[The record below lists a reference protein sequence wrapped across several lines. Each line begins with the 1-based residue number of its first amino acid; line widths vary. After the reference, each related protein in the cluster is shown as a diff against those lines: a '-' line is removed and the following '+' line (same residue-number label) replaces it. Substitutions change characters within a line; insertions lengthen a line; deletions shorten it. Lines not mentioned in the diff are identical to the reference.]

1 MKRLM
6 QVICAVFLL
15 CGCDGA
21 NEHQQQQD
29 LLEQLQTQLENRSFS
44 VSDSLPFQYDVEIS
58 QEGESYSY
66 VLVIDHFEHAMY
78 DVKVVGMPLQ
88 EPSRL
93 CFVGFEEEAGI
104 QIIPNQEDV
113 EKGYYSSITLN
124 GTFTSSDDVVGVVI
138 QWKDVSGVNTYQRY
152 WEIDCASARSS

>member
-1 MKRLM
+1 
-6 QVICAVFLL
+6 
-15 CGCDGA
+15 
-21 NEHQQQQD
+21 
-29 LLEQLQTQLENRSFS
+29 
-44 VSDSLPFQYDVEIS
+44 
-58 QEGESYSY
+58 
-66 VLVIDHFEHAMY
+66 
-78 DVKVVGMPLQ
+78 MPLQ

-93 CFVGFEEEAGI
+93 CSVGFEEEAGI

-152 WEIDCASARSS
+152 WEIDCAGARSS